1 MKKLALSLF
10 AFTIAIFVVAQ
21 EKPKIKE
28 VGIVFSNLD
37 NFGLSFKIGNE
48 KALWRINTLLID
60 GGNWEET
67 MDSAVSKTSS
77 IGFSF
82 GVGRE
87 YRKTIAKNLELR
99 YGADLSF
106 GYHKNKLDFNYNDE
120 HTRLSTRTFY
130 GPRFNLVFGFNY
142 VIKEKLII
150 GAEILP
156 YFSYTFGSRVDE
168 FSEND
173 KRETDISRIDYGL
186 SNTSIMLSIGY
197 RF

>member
-1 MKKLALSLF
+1 MKKLVLSLF
-10 AFTIAIFVVAQ
+10 AFTIAITIMAQ

-28 VGIVFSNLD
+28 IGIVFSNLD
-37 NFGLSFKIGNE
+37 NFGLSFKIGKE
-48 KALWRINTLLID
+48 KALWRINTMLID
-60 GGNWEET
+60 GGNVEET
-67 MDSAVSKTSS
+67 MDSVVSKASS
-77 IGFSF
+77 IGFMF

-106 GYHKNKLDFNYNDE
+106 TYQNINANE
-120 HTRLSTRTFY
+120 NTRLSTRTFY
-130 GPRFNLVFGFNY
+130 EPRFNLVFGFNY
-142 VIKEKLII
+142 VIKEQLII

-156 YFSYTFGSRVDE
+156 YFSYTFGSMVEE
-168 FSEND
+168 FSDDD

-186 SNTSIMLSIGY
+186 SNTSIMVSVGY

>member
-28 VGIVFSNLD
+28 VGIVFSNLE
-37 NFGLSFKIGNE
+37 NFGLSFKIGKE

-60 GGNWEET
+60 GGNLEET
-67 MDSAVSKTSS
+67 MDSVVSKTSS
-77 IGFSF
+77 IGFMF

-106 GYHKNKLDFNYNDE
+106 RFLKNKLDFNDNE
-120 HTRLSTRTFY
+120 NTRLSTRTY
-130 GPRFNLVFGFNY
+130 YEPRFNLVFGFNY
-142 VIKEKLII
+142 VIKEQLII

-156 YFSYTFGSRVDE
+156 YFSYTFGSFVDE
-168 FSEND
+168 FSDND
-173 KRETDISRIDYGL
+173 NRETDISRIDYGL
-186 SNTSIMLSIGY
+186 SNTSIMLSVGY